1 MAWLAKAR
9 LHHSHFGLKQHTQHA
24 TLPGVNETGDALQQ
38 LSPTPVAADRPDAGW
53 LILVYRVPSEPSSTR
68 VAIWRDLKR
77 IGAHYLQQCVC
88 VVPCRAD
95 LRAAVEAVREKID
108 RLGGSSN
115 LFEVPWLAAEDEASL
130 IGGFRDLVA
139 KQYAE
144 IVEEC
149 ETKFVKEIEFET
161 FRENYTFAEAEEIEQ
176 DLEKIRRWYARVRER
191 DWFDAPGKADVE
203 ERIAR
208 CAELLEGF
216 YVEVHT
222 RTSGPGQSPDDHEVS
237 HEVRAVAAIRK
248 GSTRERAADSARKGP
263 A

>member
-1 MAWLAKAR
+1 MKR
-9 LHHSHFGLKQHTQHA
+9 PSHRRASG
-24 TLPGVNETGDALQQ
+24 
-38 LSPTPVAADRPDAGW
+38 GW
-53 LILVYRVPSEPSSTR
+53 LVLVYRVAPEPSSSR
-68 VAIWRDLKR
+68 VAVWRDLKR

-88 VVPCRAD
+88 VVPHRPD
-95 LRAAVEAVREKID
+95 LRAAVDGVREKIA

-115 LFEVPWLAAEDEASL
+115 LFETPSLPVDEEDAL
-130 IGGFRDLVA
+130 IAGFKELVA

-149 ETKFVKEIEFET
+149 DTKFVKEIEFET

-191 DWFDAPGKADVE
+191 DWFDAPGRDEAEV
-203 ERIAR
+203 RIAR

-216 YVEVHT
+216 YFEVHA
-222 RTSGPGQSPDDHEVS
+222 RAAGHASGPDAREMEQD
-237 HEVRAVAAIRK
+237 AVLLVEIPPPSGRK
-248 GSTRERAADSARKGP
+248 PSRRRQKGDT

>member
-1 MAWLAKAR
+1 M
-9 LHHSHFGLKQHTQHA
+9 T
-24 TLPGVNETGDALQQ
+24 ETGDASQQPLQRAAPPAD
-38 LSPTPVAADRPDAGW
+38 SEEVAAGGW
-53 LILVYRVPSEPSSTR
+53 LVLVYRVPSEPSSTR

-77 IGAHYLQQCVC
+77 VGAHYLQQCVC
-88 VVPCRAD
+88 VVPRRPD
-95 LRAAVEAVREKID
+95 LRSAIETIREKIG

-115 LFEVPWLAAEDEASL
+115 LFEVPWLAPEDEATL

-176 DLEKIRRWYARVRER
+176 DLEKIRRWYARVQER
-191 DWFDAPGKADVE
+191 DWFDAPGKTDVE

-208 CAELLEGF
+208 CADLLEAF
-216 YVEVHT
+216 FTEVHT
-222 RTSGPGQSPDDHEVS
+222 RTAGAGTSPDDHEVS
-237 HEVRAVAAIRK
+237 HRVQAVAPVRPTASPRRSASRRK
-248 GSTRERAADSARKGP
+248 EGP

>member
-1 MAWLAKAR
+1 V
-9 LHHSHFGLKQHTQHA
+9 TDHA
-24 TLPGVNETGDALQQ
+24 ASAQAAP
-38 LSPTPVAADRPDAGW
+38 PTEGGW

-68 VAIWRDLKR
+68 VAVWRDLKR
-77 IGAHYLQQCVC
+77 MGAHYLQQCVC
-88 VVPCRAD
+88 VVPRRAD
-95 LRAAVEAVREKID
+95 LRAAVESVREKIG

-115 LFEVPWLAAEDEASL
+115 LFEVPWLAPEDEAAL

-191 DWFDAPGKADVE
+191 DWFDAPGRAEVE
-203 ERIAR
+203 GWIGR
-208 CAELLEGF
+208 CAELLEAF

-222 RTSGPGQSPDDHEVS
+222 RTSGAGVSPDE
-237 HEVRAVAAIRK
+237 HEVRHEVWPVAAVRTAPSRRRPAARRK
-248 GSTRERAADSARKGP
+248 RSP
-263 A
+263 

>member
-1 MAWLAKAR
+1 MSETSAASQQTS
-9 LHHSHFGLKQHTQHA
+9 HSHGR
-24 TLPGVNETGDALQQ
+24 
-38 LSPTPVAADRPDAGW
+38 VAPRGW
-53 LILVYRVPSEPSSTR
+53 LLLVYRVPSEPSSTR

-77 IGAHYLQQCVC
+77 AGAHYLQQCVC
-88 VVPCRAD
+88 VLPHQVQT
-95 LRAAVEAVREKID
+95 RAAIDAVRDKIG

-115 LFEVPWLAAEDEASL
+115 LFEVPTLAPAEEEAL
-130 IGGFRDLVA
+130 IQGFRDLVA

-176 DLEKIRRWYARVRER
+176 DLEKIRRWHARVRSR
-191 DWFDAPGKADVE
+191 DWFDAPGRAAVDDW
-203 ERIAR
+203 IAR

-222 RTSGPGQSPDDHEVS
+222 RTSGPGQSPDDHEVN
-237 HEVRAVAAIRK
+237 HEVRAVAAVRK
-248 GSTRERAADSARKGP
+248 GSPRKRAPDRATEGP